1 MLGAMKLYLVP
12 FPSLGIFLHA
22 FLVLVVKARV
32 TGICSGCCGAVVIH
46 LKHSNSCQKL
56 LVLQV
61 QCIHLFSMLNLLL
74 IWVPFALGFRD
85 SVRSNSA
92 CIACSGVSLDV
103 RWGTCC
109 IECSVVVADHTH
121 CCRCCLC
128 SLFSERIQLVGDPS

>member
-61 QCIHLFSMLNLLL
+61 QCIHLFSMLDLLF
-74 IWVPFALGFRD
+74 IKVPFALRFRNG
-85 SVRSNSA
+85 VRSNGT
-92 CIACSGVSLDV
+92 GVPIGCV
-103 RWGTCC
+103 RLN
-109 IECSVVVADHTH
+109 I
-121 CCRCCLC
+121 R
-128 SLFSERIQLVGDPS
+128 GDP